1 MNSYNNA
8 ILVEPGMKYFINN
21 TLNQCKLF
29 KDRYI
34 NFFYNISLLVIF
46 VSLLSLFL
54 YYRYSSKLTKE
65 EEIKQNNEKQKYLM
79 SKIKNFKMVN
89 DNNNRSN
96 LITNLPGFTYY

>member
-54 YYRYSSKLTKE
+54 YYRDSSKLTKE

-96 LITNLPGFTYY
+96 LITNLPAE

>member
-1 MNSYNNA
+1 MNSYNNVS
-8 ILVEPGMKYFINN
+8 LVEPGMKYFINS

-29 KDRYI
+29 KDKYI
-34 NFFYNISLLVIF
+34 NFFYNVSLLVIF

-65 EEIKQNNEKQKYLM
+65 EEIKKNNEKQIYLM
-79 SKIKNFKMVN
+79 SKIRNFKMVS